1 MERFVFKINGYN
13 IECFV
18 IRDHIEKIKIVV
30 EANGRVNLFAPYNL
44 TGKKIMDFAEK
55 NAVWIYGTIYRF
67 EVEAGKRKIVFD
79 FTYKNRKFKYK
90 IIRKNMKNIITK
102 IKNGEIIVSA
112 PFLVNDESVKNA
124 VLENKSWI
132 YDNMIKFENNRNNK
146 KLYKTF
152 QDGDKLKYLGEEFT
166 LNVIEENN
174 NSIRIDKDNKMF
186 YLKTEDKNDIELNRN
201 IYETIQKSHAKF
213 YFRKIL
219 NRIYEKVKY
228 LGILYPQMTVR
239 TMKTRWGS
247 CSYKKN
253 RITLN
258 AYLIEH
264 PIELIELVIL
274 HELLHFIHPNHSSEF
289 YKLNEKLMP
298 DYKKREEQLNKEV
311 IREI

>member
-1 MERFVFKINGYN
+1 MEKFSFNINGYD
-13 IECFV
+13 IEYFV
-18 IRDHIEKIKIVV
+18 IRNHIEKIKIVV
-30 EANGRVNLFAPYNL
+30 EPNGRVNLFAPYYMCD
-44 TGKKIMDFAEK
+44 KEIMDFVEK
-55 NAVWIYGTIYRF
+55 NAIWIYGTIYKF
-67 EVEAGKRKIVFD
+67 EVEAGKRKIVFN
-79 FTYKNRKFKYK
+79 FIYKDRNFKYK

-102 IKNGEIIVSA
+102 INNGEIIVSA
-112 PFLVNDESVKNA
+112 PFLVDDESVKNA

-132 YDNMIKFENNRNNK
+132 YDNMIKYENNRCNK

-152 QDGDKLKYLGEEFT
+152 ENGDKLKYLGEEFT
-166 LNVIEENN
+166 LNVIEEND
-174 NSIRIDKDNKMF
+174 NSIRIDTDNKIF
-186 YLKTEDKNDIELNRN
+186 YLKTEDINDIELNKE

-219 NRIYEKVKY
+219 NRIYEKVEY

-239 TMKTRWGS
+239 TMKTKWGS

-258 AYLIEH
+258 VYLIEH
-264 PIELIELVIL
+264 SIELIELVIL

-289 YKLNEKLMP
+289 YKLNEKIMP
-298 DYKKREEQLNKEV
+298 DYKKREEQLNKEI